1 VVVELDRQEMEEQD
15 AAAVLAWRTERAL
28 KDAPEL
34 FEHVRGIAS
43 PEATD
48 TLDGVEGVAAAASSY
63 SEAGADWREVSA
75 PLRITA
81 VDDVDERYVRLI
93 EWVEFWSET
102 LGIEPPAAHV
112 TAWRN
117 LKAGLQGFKASTT
130 PMGARMLVSLHTSWL
145 LIHADEM
152 NRHESVEAYRLDVTE
167 FLFELRQKY
176 PMQARRQRPVQG
188 RVCPACGLEN
198 VFVDWADEEQ
208 SRARV
213 ACDECGWEAPQ
224 RDVARMLRRVA

>member
-1 VVVELDRQEMEEQD
+1 VVVELDRELTEEQD

-34 FEHVRGIAS
+34 FEHARGIAS
-43 PEATD
+43 PESTG
-48 TLDGVEGVAAAASSY
+48 TLDGVDGVPAASSSF

-81 VDDVDERYVRLI
+81 VDDVDERYVRLV

-102 LGIEPPAAHV
+102 LSIEPPAAHV
-112 TAWRN
+112 VAWRN
-117 LKAGLQGFKASTT
+117 LKAGLQGFKAGTT
-130 PMGARMLVSLHTSWL
+130 AMGARMLVALHTSWL
-145 LIHADEM
+145 LIHADEIGE
-152 NRHESVEAYRLDVTE
+152 HESAEAYRTDVTE
-167 FLFELRQKY
+167 FLFELRQRY
-176 PMQARRQRPVQG
+176 PMRARRERPVEG
-188 RVCPACGLEN
+188 RPCPACGLWN

-213 ACDECGWEAPQ
+213 ACDDCGWEAPQ
-224 RDVARMLRRVA
+224 REVARMLRRVA